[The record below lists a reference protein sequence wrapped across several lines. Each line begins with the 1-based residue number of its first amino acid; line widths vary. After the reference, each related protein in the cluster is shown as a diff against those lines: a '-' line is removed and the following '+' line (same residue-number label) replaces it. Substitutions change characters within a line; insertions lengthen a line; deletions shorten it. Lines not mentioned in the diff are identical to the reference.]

1 MILGDRDLKYYLE
14 KGWIKIV
21 PFSEEIVRENGIDLR
36 IGAEFARL
44 KKTERVF
51 DTTEKIE
58 NFYETIN
65 SNDII
70 IYPHEHILMTTHE
83 YIELPNDVMAFVNLR
98 STYARLGLSIP
109 PTIVDAGFKGQLT
122 IEVVGSEFPV
132 KLESGQRF
140 LHLIF
145 ARTLTP
151 VEKPYNGKYQG
162 QQEVTLPKF
171 EKVKVKEYKS

>member
-36 IGAEFARL
+36 IGSQFAKL
-44 KKTERVF
+44 KKTEKVF
-51 DTTEKIE
+51 SSSEKIE
-58 NFYETIN
+58 DFYEKIDTN
-65 SNDII
+65 EII
-70 IYPHEHILMTTHE
+70 IYPHEHLLMTTLE

-122 IEVVGSEFPV
+122 IEVVGSEFPI
-132 KLESGQRF
+132 KLESGERF

-151 VEKPYNGKYQG
+151 VEKPYNGKYQK
-162 QQEVTLPKF
+162 QENVTLPRF

>member
-14 KGWIKIV
+14 KGLIKIV
-21 PFSEEIVRENGIDLR
+21 PFSEEIIRENGVDLR
-36 IGAEFARL
+36 IGSSFAKL
-44 KKTERVF
+44 KRNNRVF
-51 DTTEKIE
+51 KLGEKIE
-58 NFYETIN
+58 DFYETIN
-65 SNDII
+65 SNEIV
-70 IYPHEHILMTTHE
+70 IYPHEHILMTTLE
-83 YIELPNDVMAFVNLR
+83 YLELPNDVMAFVNLR
-98 STYARLGLSIP
+98 STFARLGLSIP

-122 IEVVGSEFPV
+122 IEVVGSEFPI

-151 VEKPYNGKYQG
+151 VEKPYNGKYQN

>member
-14 KGWIKIV
+14 KGLIKIV
-21 PFSEEIVRENGIDLR
+21 PFSDEIVRENGIDLR

-44 KKTERVF
+44 KKTDKVF
-51 DTTEKIE
+51 SSEDKIE
-58 NFYETIN
+58 DFYEIIDR
-65 SNDII
+65 NDII
-70 IYPHEHILMTTHE
+70 IQPHEHLLMTTHE

-122 IEVVGSEFPV
+122 IEVIGSEFPI

-151 VEKPYNGKYQG
+151 VEKPYNGKYQN

-171 EKVKVKEYKS
+171 EKIKVKEYRS